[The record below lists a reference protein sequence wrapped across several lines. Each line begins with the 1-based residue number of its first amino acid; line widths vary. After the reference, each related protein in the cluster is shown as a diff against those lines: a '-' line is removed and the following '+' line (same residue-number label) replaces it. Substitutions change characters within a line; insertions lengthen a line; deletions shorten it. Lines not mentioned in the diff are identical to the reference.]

1 MTIERL
7 FTGQTPAILDLDE
20 AVAVMLATGH
30 MFNVPGNV
38 IGVEF
43 YTPTTLSA
51 SYTVQLWRV
60 DDQDDTPA
68 GTLLGSGSI
77 SSGLVSNTWTDVMF
91 GTPVAVEPGIAYR
104 SSYHSSNGR
113 LTATTDF
120 FASSGLENGNIEA
133 WVSGADPVLLGTLRN
148 GSYRDTPTVAY
159 PFDSFNETC
168 YFVGPI
174 FDNDPEDFDARRHSM
189 LLTF

>member
-1 MTIERL
+1 M
-7 FTGQTPAILDLDE
+7 
-20 AVAVMLATGH
+20 
-30 MFNVPGNV
+30 
-38 IGVEF
+38 
-43 YTPTTLSA
+43 
-51 SYTVQLWRV
+51 

-77 SSGLVSNTWTDVMF
+77 SSGLVANTWTDVLF
-91 GTPVAVEPGIAYR
+91 ASPVAVEPGIAYR

-113 LTATTDF
+113 HTGTPDF
-120 FASSGLENGNIEA
+120 FASAGLTNGDIEA

-148 GSYRDTPTVAY
+148 GSYRDSATPVY
-159 PFDSFNETC
+159 PYESFNETC

-174 FDNDPEDFDARRHSM
+174 FDDDPEDFDTRTSSM